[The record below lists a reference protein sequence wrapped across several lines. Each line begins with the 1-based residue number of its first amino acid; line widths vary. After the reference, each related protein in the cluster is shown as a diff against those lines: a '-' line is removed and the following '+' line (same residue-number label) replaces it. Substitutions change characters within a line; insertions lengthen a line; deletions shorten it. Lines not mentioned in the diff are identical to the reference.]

1 MRKSIR
7 KSFTGKLLAAVMM
20 LTLLFA
26 AIPTASAATALKT
39 DQKVNISVKCTK
51 PGYTFELFR
60 VADLKS
66 TTATPFKTEYTSL
79 INSISAEILA
89 GDSKAALDALDMN
102 KRRKEKV
109 IEKPYK
115 KKLIKRRKPNRSIVG
130 DFFIYLALALIAAA
144 MAFPLVFA
152 ISSWHTDTE

>member
-1 MRKSIR
+1 
-7 KSFTGKLLAAVMM
+7 
-20 LTLLFA
+20 
-26 AIPTASAATALKT
+26 
-39 DQKVNISVKCTK
+39 
-51 PGYTFELFR
+51 
-60 VADLKS
+60 
-66 TTATPFKTEYTSL
+66 
-79 INSISAEILA
+79 
-89 GDSKAALDALDMN
+89 MN

-152 ISSWHTDTE
+152 ISSSLKPLSLIHISEPTRRS

>member
-1 MRKSIR
+1 
-7 KSFTGKLLAAVMM
+7 
-20 LTLLFA
+20 
-26 AIPTASAATALKT
+26 
-39 DQKVNISVKCTK
+39 
-51 PGYTFELFR
+51 
-60 VADLKS
+60 
-66 TTATPFKTEYTSL
+66 
-79 INSISAEILA
+79 
-89 GDSKAALDALDMN
+89 MN

-152 ISSWHTDTE
+152 ISSSLKPLDELFLFPPRVFAQNPTLDNFQDLFVTMGKSWVTFSRYIFNTVFITVVGILWASDHCVDGSFCISKI